1 MGMTKMSQRRSG
13 RREMMMMRDL
23 SMYKHF
29 PRLAERPR
37 PPRPPS
43 GAATSQAPKDPMRYR
58 RGAPAGAP
66 AGALLLVARDNAV
79 RIGDLFVPIPK
90 SIKGPQPGSKSWGA
104 FANLKEL
111 AEHINC
117 LKPELLNV
125 YEVCM
130 GSRPRRLGFDL
141 EQAIPEVSP
150 DHF

>member
-13 RREMMMMRDL
+13 RREMMMRDL

-66 AGALLLVARDNAV
+66 AGACDV
-79 RIGDLFVPIPK
+79 IGTHPLSSQYLIL
-90 SIKGPQPGSKSWGA
+90 IKPA
-104 FANLKEL
+104 L
-111 AEHINC
+111 
-117 LKPELLNV
+117 
-125 YEVCM
+125 
-130 GSRPRRLGFDL
+130 
-141 EQAIPEVSP
+141 
-150 DHF
+150 

>member
-1 MGMTKMSQRRSG
+1 MEGVVWRGPMWG
-13 RREMMMMRDL
+13 RRHWW
-23 SMYKHF
+23 STKV
-29 PRLAERPR
+29 
-37 PPRPPS
+37 
-43 GAATSQAPKDPMRYR
+43 
-58 RGAPAGAP
+58 PAMDRVNELGDDAI
-66 AGALLLVARDNAV
+66 LVARDNAV

-117 LKPELLNV
+117 LKPELRNV

-150 DHF
+150 DHFLTSILTHLLP